1 MITRGAAVGFL
12 AGIVVGVGVAWL
24 LGLATLPGR
33 YMFKT
38 DGLTTIR
45 HDTATG
51 EIMAYVVDA
60 KGLEVRRLNLTEIAD
75 RNR

>member
-12 AGIVVGVGVAWL
+12 AGIVVGLGVAWL

-33 YMFKT
+33 YTFKT
-38 DGLTTIR
+38 DDLMTIR

-60 KGLEVRRLNLTEIAD
+60 KGLKVLRLNLTEMAD